1 MQLDQFIN
9 LAVSVASGISVL
21 VIVALGLAVIFGMMR
36 IINLAHGEFIMLGAF
51 AVLAGHRL
59 GLNLWLAMLAAPVA
73 VGAIGLVIE
82 RLVMRHLYG
91 RILDTMLASWGL
103 SLSLVQLVVITFGPA
118 TQGIATPLG
127 SLRIGSYSVSQYSL
141 FMILAAAALAA
152 MTYWVFTRTA
162 YGIKAQ
168 AATQIPEMAT
178 ALGINAARINMVT
191 FAYGAAL
198 AGAAGALLAPIT
210 GVVPSMGLAFV
221 AKAFMTVVVGGPV
234 ILSGSATAAATLGT
248 IDNLVSYWTTPFF
261 GQGALLLAAI
271 VLLRVMPRGF
281 SGNWKRQV

>member
-1 MQLDQFIN
+1 VQVDQVLN
-9 LAVSVASGISVL
+9 LAISVLTSVSVL

-51 AVLAGHRL
+51 AVLAVQRA
-59 GLNLWLAMLAAPVA
+59 GLNLWLAMLLAPVI

-91 RILDTMLASWGL
+91 RILDTMLATWGL
-103 SLSLVQLVVITFGPA
+103 SLALVQLVVIIFGPA

-127 SLRIGSYSVSQYSL
+127 SLQIGSYSVSQYSL
-141 FMILAAAALAA
+141 FMVIMAVVLAGL
-152 MTYWVFTRTA
+152 TYWVFTRTPF
-162 YGIKAQ
+162 GIMAQ
-168 AATQIPEMAT
+168 AATQLPEMAT
-178 ALGINAARINMVT
+178 ALGIHAARVNMVT
-191 FAYGAAL
+191 FAFGSAL
-198 AGAAGALLAPIT
+198 AGTAGALLAPIT

-234 ILSGSATAAATLGT
+234 ILSGSVTAAASLGM
-248 IDNLVSYWTTPFF
+248 IDNLVSYWATPFF

-271 VLLRVMPRGF
+271 VLLRLMPQGF
-281 SGNWKRQV
+281 SGNWKRQI